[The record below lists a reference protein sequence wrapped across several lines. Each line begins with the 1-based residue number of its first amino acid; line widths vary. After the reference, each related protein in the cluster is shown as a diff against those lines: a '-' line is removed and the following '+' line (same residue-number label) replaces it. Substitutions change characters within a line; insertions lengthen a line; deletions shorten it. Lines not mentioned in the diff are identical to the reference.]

1 VILVRCKLIIV
12 FCLYRSAATSVDP
25 SRYVWSIFSFFR
37 KRMKGSNH
45 DPQLARGK
53 SGIPVLT
60 KNAKPN
66 SPDHEVNGHDS
77 KQNEVPQQTTN
88 SDQSK
93 SLTRRDQVMK
103 MRETRIREEETNLT
117 FKPTIQTRGRD
128 TNTVPTN
135 SSRFDK
141 LYEEAKV
148 RKEKA
153 KREEK
158 PSFKPKITALGQSKQ
173 RSQTPEGTAESLY
186 NSSGA
191 GKKKVEESKV
201 DKSDGFNFQ
210 PRISKRGKSLDRNRD
225 VSPSTRLYTQAQISQ
240 MKRSKKQE
248 AKLQEEIKD
257 CTFTPQTNNARSRVS
272 AQPSETSADVTARME
287 KYQLLREKR
296 IEDLKRAKEAEDA
309 LIATFKPTSYTSHH
323 KVQRSPSRER
333 GDVFTRLHETPRKV
347 SETAEQ
353 EWEKEHT
360 FQPTLVSLRAPS
372 VRIHRIIS
380 YCDHEIAPSRR
391 GGLQQHP

>member
-1 VILVRCKLIIV
+1 MITLLKEHDFGFPPSLVLTLQDTGFK
-12 FCLYRSAATSVDP
+12 
-25 SRYVWSIFSFFR
+25 FSFVVLVAWMR
-37 KRMKGSNH
+37 SSSNSNH
-45 DPQLARGK
+45 DPRTRGK
-53 SGIPVLT
+53 SGIPVFT
-60 KNAKPN
+60 KIP
-66 SPDHEVNGHDS
+66 
-77 KQNEVPQQTTN
+77 KQNSSDDGVSGSDSTKQNGVSSQTTN
-88 SDQSK
+88 LDHSK
-93 SLTRRDQVMK
+93 NLTRRDQVMK

-117 FKPTIQTRGRD
+117 FKPSIQTRGRD
-128 TNTVPTN
+128 TNTVATN

-173 RSQTPEGTAESLY
+173 RSQTPEGTVESLY
-186 NSSGA
+186 HSSGA

-201 DKSDGFNFQ
+201 EKSDGFNFQ

-257 CTFTPQTNNARSRVS
+257 CTFTPQTNSARGKAP
-272 AQPSETSADVTARME
+272 AQSSSETSADVTARME

-296 IEDLKRAKEAEDA
+296 IEDLKRAREAEDA
-309 LIATFKPTSYTSHH
+309 LVATFKPASYTSNH

-372 VRIHRIIS
+372 VS
-380 YCDHEIAPSRR
+380 
-391 GGLQQHP
+391 